1 MAKRKQTPKSRIEA
15 IPKRISSI
23 EERIRLINEG
33 PFGKRTRELTRAE
46 NLAVQAKRQR
56 IKELRTEFRN
66 LRTVAVKAK
75 RKPKHV

>member
-1 MAKRKQTPKSRIEA
+1 MPKRKQTPKSRTEA

-33 PFGKRTRELTRAE
+33 PFGQRTRKLTGAE

-56 IKELRTEFRN
+56 IKELRTELRS
-66 LRTVAVKAK
+66 LRTAAVKA
-75 RKPKHV
+75 RQKPKHV